1 MKKCKCKSGCKLRR
15 FIGRLV
21 GVAVVANVALFAVFF
36 FDLDGKLLYASA
48 ITTYNVGLPA
58 GQTMELKETISS
70 DFVELWDKNG
80 TAPATVKT
88 IGFQN

>member
-36 FDLDGKLLYASA
+36 FDLDGKLMF
-48 ITTYNVGLPA
+48 NVVEPFLKNHYDN
-58 GQTMELKETISS
+58 MERKDTLKAPYDI
-70 DFVELWDKNG
+70 DKF
-80 TAPATVKT
+80 PSYEY
-88 IGFQN
+88 